1 MNELYVENVS
11 DAIRSAI
18 NRFDGSGSD
27 KSFTPCACWRK
38 IYYNNFSPYIEKN
51 TDRRKSTKK
60 QQQLTVYQSVSSAI
74 VSSVTRLLYLPVG
87 N

>member
-1 MNELYVENVS
+1 MNCMLKMSVTPLGQQSTDLMVLVVISHLHHVHVEE
-11 DAIRSAI
+11 
-18 NRFDGSGSD
+18 
-27 KSFTPCACWRK
+27 KSFITTSAPILKK
-38 IYYNNFSPYIEKN
+38 IQIGERAP
-51 TDRRKSTKK
+51 RK

>member
-1 MNELYVENVS
+1 MNCMLKMSVTPLGQQSTDLMVLVVISHLHHVHVEE
-11 DAIRSAI
+11 
-18 NRFDGSGSD
+18 
-27 KSFTPCACWRK
+27 KSFITTSAPILK
-38 IYYNNFSPYIEKN
+38 KN